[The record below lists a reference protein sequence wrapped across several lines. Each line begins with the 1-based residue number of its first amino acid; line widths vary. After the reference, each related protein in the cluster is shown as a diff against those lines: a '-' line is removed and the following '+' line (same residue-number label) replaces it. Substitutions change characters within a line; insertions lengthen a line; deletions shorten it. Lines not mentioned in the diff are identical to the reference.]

1 MLCALGREESEAK
14 PRKGDDEMRERIG
27 ISPQEVDRLFE
38 LPDTDELPLPVVP
51 DWDALVSKS
60 TEVAKVI
67 DRHLDYESIYQGHD
81 LNPAGLCPQQRVNL
95 VSDLTAVV

>member
-1 MLCALGREESEAK
+1 
-14 PRKGDDEMRERIG
+14 MRERIG
-27 ISPQEVDRLFE
+27 IAQEEIDRMVT

-51 DWDALVSKS
+51 DWDNLVNKS
-60 TEVAKVI
+60 TEMMKVI

-81 LNPAGLCPQQRVNL
+81 LNPAGLCPQQRVNM

>member
-1 MLCALGREESEAK
+1 
-14 PRKGDDEMRERIG
+14 MRERIG
-27 ISPQEVDRLFE
+27 ISPREIQRVVE

-51 DWDALVSKS
+51 DWDTLVSRAA
-60 TEVAKVI
+60 EMAKVV

-95 VSDLTAVV
+95 VSDLTAVVQG

>member
-1 MLCALGREESEAK
+1 MGVTL
-14 PRKGDDEMRERIG
+14 MRERIG
-27 ISPQEVDRLFE
+27 IAQEEIDRLVT
-38 LPDTDELPLPVVP
+38 LPDSDELPLPVVP
-51 DWDALVSKS
+51 DWDNLVAKS
-60 TEVAKVI
+60 NEMAKVI

>member
-1 MLCALGREESEAK
+1 
-14 PRKGDDEMRERIG
+14 MRERIG
-27 ISPQEVDRLFE
+27 IAPEEVDRLVT
-38 LPDTDELPLPVVP
+38 LPGSDEFPLPVVP
-51 DWDALVSKS
+51 DWDNLVTKAS
-60 TEVAKVI
+60 EVAKVV

>member
-1 MLCALGREESEAK
+1 
-14 PRKGDDEMRERIG
+14 MRERIG
-27 ISPQEVDRLFE
+27 IAQEEIDRLVT
-38 LPDTDELPLPVVP
+38 LPDSDDLPLPVVP
-51 DWDALVSKS
+51 NWDELVTKAG
-60 TEVAKVI
+60 EMAKVI

>member
-1 MLCALGREESEAK
+1 
-14 PRKGDDEMRERIG
+14 MRERIG
-27 ISPQEVDRLFE
+27 IAPQEVDSSIQ

-51 DWDALVSKS
+51 DWDSLVSKS
-60 TEVAKVI
+60 NEMAKII

-95 VSDLTAVV
+95 VSDLAAVT

>member
-1 MLCALGREESEAK
+1 
-14 PRKGDDEMRERIG
+14 MRERIG
-27 ISPQEVDRLFE
+27 IAPEEVDRLVT

-51 DWDALVSKS
+51 DWDDLVSKAEDL
-60 TEVAKVI
+60 TKVI

>member
-1 MLCALGREESEAK
+1 
-14 PRKGDDEMRERIG
+14 MRERIG
-27 ISPQEVDRLFE
+27 IAPQEIDRMIE

-51 DWDALVSKS
+51 DWDSLVSRS
-60 TEVAKVI
+60 NEVAKVI

-95 VSDLTAVV
+95 VSDLTAVT

>member
-1 MLCALGREESEAK
+1 
-14 PRKGDDEMRERIG
+14 MRERIG
-27 ISPQEVDRLFE
+27 IAPQEVDSSIQ

-51 DWDALVSKS
+51 DWDSLVSKS
-60 TEVAKVI
+60 NEIAKII

-95 VSDLTAVV
+95 VSDLAAVT

>member
-1 MLCALGREESEAK
+1 
-14 PRKGDDEMRERIG
+14 MRERIG
-27 ISPQEVDRLFE
+27 ISPQEIENIVRLPE
-38 LPDTDELPLPVVP
+38 TEELPLPVVP
-51 DWDALVSKS
+51 DWDTLVAKS
-60 TEVAKVI
+60 SELAKVI

>member
-1 MLCALGREESEAK
+1 MQ
-14 PRKGDDEMRERIG
+14 MRERIG
-27 ISPQEVDRLFE
+27 ISPQEIDRLVE

-51 DWDALVSKS
+51 DWDTLVSKAS
-60 TEVAKVI
+60 EMVKVV

-81 LNPAGLCPQQRVNL
+81 LSPAGLCPQQRVNL

>member
-1 MLCALGREESEAK
+1 
-14 PRKGDDEMRERIG
+14 MRERVG
-27 ISPQEVDRLFE
+27 IAPEEVEKLVPLFVG
-38 LPDTDELPLPVVP
+38 DELPLTVVP
-51 DWDALVSKS
+51 DWDDMVTKS
-60 TEVAKVI
+60 NEMAKVI